1 MFFNKLKKEIESVQ
15 LRHSHGFSYVQV
27 LKKPD
32 VWQCMGLGNSA
43 AVFRHDS
50 YPDVAIKVFSD
61 ICTHIASQESEVYR
75 RLGNSCFYPKFY
87 GNGENFLLLQYI
99 PGLSAYDC
107 LLKGIYIPEQIV
119 FNIDEAVSFARQQGL
134 NPRNLHAKN
143 ILIHEERGYLVD
155 VSEYMYTGNCYHWDV
170 LKFLYYNFYSRFWKP
185 GMKFPFWML
194 EFIRRGYRL
203 FHMTR
208 GIFQPAQE
216 RTGLKDRGGT

>member
-1 MFFNKLKKEIESVQ
+1 MLFNKLKKEIESVQ

-50 YPDVAIKVFSD
+50 YPDIAIKVFSD
-61 ICTHIASQESEVYR
+61 ILRARNQRFIAGWEILVLPEILR
-75 RLGNSCFYPKFY
+75 KR
-87 GNGENFLLLQYI
+87 GEFLLLQYI

-143 ILIHEERGYLVD
+143 ILIHEGRGCLVD
-155 VSEYMYTGNCYHWDV
+155 VSEYMYTGNCHHWDV

-216 RTGLKDRGGT
+216 RTGLKDRT